1 MDLSTRIRSLARLA
15 LAGLVILTLAPAE
28 AKVYKWTDAKGV
40 LHFSDKPPPQDQVE
54 LVRVPATNSFR
65 AAPVAEPSLARVEDR
80 RPAKGKSVV
89 MFSAE
94 WCGYCRKARRFF
106 QANGVAFR
114 ERDIEKEPAARR
126 EYERLGGAGVPLILV
141 GDRRLTGFSEA
152 SFRRLYGN

>member
-1 MDLSTRIRSLARLA
+1 MDLSTRIRSLVWLTLA
-15 LAGLVILTLAPAE
+15 ALVFLALAPAE
-28 AKVYKWTDAKGV
+28 AEIYKWTDAKGV

-65 AAPVAEPSLARVEDR
+65 AAPVAEPSVARAESR
-80 RPAKGKSVV
+80 RPAKAKSVV

-152 SFRRLYGN
+152 GFRRLYGN

>member
-15 LAGLVILTLAPAE
+15 LAALVFLALAPAE
-28 AKVYKWTDAKGV
+28 AKVYKWTDPKGV
-40 LHFSDKPPPQDQVE
+40 LHFSDKPPPQDRVE

-65 AAPVAEPSLARVEDR
+65 AAPVAEPSVVRAEAR
-80 RPAKGKSVV
+80 RPAKAKSVV